1 MYVCFQFQAFQNFQ
15 YSLKK
20 LKTWEKLKK
29 KWKKF
34 GEKSFRRKGFGSDNK
49 IRPWLWFLRLTPG
62 FGHTLLQAFWDRL
75 MAFCPFCPRRT
86 CSSCIPTTSWWPLLR
101 IPTATMI
108 YSYKCYPKN
117 SKFQTSLMKKI
128 KLRPF
133 KFLAAID
140 SIALVP
146 LLFLSRV

>member
-1 MYVCFQFQAFQNFQ
+1 MSYDIFKCFVLNAMCSKAKQLRNV
-15 YSLKK
+15 L
-20 LKTWEKLKK
+20 WH
-29 KWKKF
+29 
-34 GEKSFRRKGFGSDNK
+34 G
-49 IRPWLWFLRLTPG
+49 IRPDFLEI
-62 FGHTLLQAFWDRL
+62 HLLLILFPETETWVWSYTTTSRVACKDAIWDRL